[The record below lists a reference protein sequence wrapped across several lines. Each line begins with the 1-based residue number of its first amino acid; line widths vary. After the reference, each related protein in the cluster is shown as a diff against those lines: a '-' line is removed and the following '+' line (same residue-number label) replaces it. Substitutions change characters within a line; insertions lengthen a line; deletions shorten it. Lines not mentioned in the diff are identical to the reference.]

1 MSAATRK
8 RHPIYTSVVDILVN
22 AGFTDDPARL
32 QLDLL
37 AADVQTFIEK
47 ARQDGFRPMRIT
59 WPNGQTAIVPV
70 PNGFALPH
78 PAEICR
84 AYRRGAKVTAIWP
97 EVV

>member
-1 MSAATRK
+1 MNAITRK
-8 RHPIYTSVVDILVN
+8 RHPIYTSVVDILAN
-22 AGFTDDPARL
+22 AHFTEDPERL
-32 QLDLL
+32 EIDKLPAHAQL
-37 AADVQTFIEK
+37 VIKESIE
-47 ARQDGFRPMRIT
+47 QGFRPMRIT